1 MSTVVIRSAAFPG
14 VYVRLDGSG
23 VTQPVGPGGGVC
35 NCQFGAGPYETYNL
49 INNPDGTVSFGATAF
64 PNVFLRLD
72 GAGVT
77 KPADNGGGKAN
88 AQYTAGPYEKF
99 RLVNNSDGSQS
110 IASTAFA
117 NVFLRMDGR
126 GVNAPV
132 GPGGGIVNAQY
143 TAGPW
148 EKFFISRPSAGLSQA
163 DLQHAIQTYGPIL
176 HFNPSEIYNMCSI
189 EAFLQHAKLHDS
201 KTGTD
206 INHPSISQLPTG
218 TSGDGRYWLIL
229 EDSFKG
235 GDLTTAK
242 GYLHAYWKPG
252 LSYTDLQ
259 FWFFYAYNGPG
270 TAHINGLLFDT
281 IVHSGDPNLAP
292 MGEHYGDWECCMIRI
307 DNGSKAMIGAW
318 LSQHSGGQM
327 FNPSQLGQFK
337 RTGQQIN
344 IYSSR
349 NGHAVY
355 AQTGGNY
362 TEHRKYPDPAI
373 PAGIEFFLRNDT
385 ADGGK
390 SLDCGKNYQIV
401 SADWL
406 GSAFPEPQWLNYPYR
421 WGPEGATTHMS
432 PSTVADILKAAL
444 GWLGTFA
451 APILQVIA
459 GYILSIFVTDDVN
472 GPEGPKRKSTWTG
485 GY

>member
-1 MSTVVIRSAAFPG
+1 
-14 VYVRLDGSG
+14 
-23 VTQPVGPGGGVC
+23 
-35 NCQFGAGPYETYNL
+35 
-49 INNPDGTVSFGATAF
+49 
-64 PNVFLRLD
+64 
-72 GAGVT
+72 
-77 KPADNGGGKAN
+77 
-88 AQYTAGPYEKF
+88 
-99 RLVNNSDGSQS
+99 
-110 IASTAFA
+110 
-117 NVFLRMDGR
+117 
-126 GVNAPV
+126 
-132 GPGGGIVNAQY
+132 
-143 TAGPW
+143 
-148 EKFFISRPSAGLSQA
+148 
-163 DLQHAIQTYGPIL
+163 
-176 HFNPSEIYNMCSI
+176 
-189 EAFLQHAKLHDS
+189 
-201 KTGTD
+201 
-206 INHPSISQLPTG
+206 
-218 TSGDGRYWLIL
+218 
-229 EDSFKG
+229 
-235 GDLTTAK
+235 
-242 GYLHAYWKPG
+242 
-252 LSYTDLQ
+252 
-259 FWFFYAYNGPG
+259 
-270 TAHINGLLFDT
+270 
-281 IVHSGDPNLAP
+281 
-292 MGEHYGDWECCMIRI
+292 MIRI